1 MATLPIQRQLFW
13 QCWQTLTVNTI
24 LTIRMKANNAL
35 GPSSQ
40 PLPLE
45 DRGVDIEDEDNECS
59 DDEYAFTLEPSE
71 EAAIANSR
79 VRKYRLPKINFKA
92 ESYTDLIDWE
102 ASFLTEPPLTL
113 GKTDAEVL
121 ALKETPLDVPK
132 YPCHTQAVERAVR
145 LVSEASAAVIGP
157 DKRDGFIRQ
166 RIEARNELPKFE
178 SKKDY
183 FPKIRS
189 QPLSECE

>member
-59 DDEYAFTLEPSE
+59 DDEYAFT
-71 EAAIANSR
+71 
-79 VRKYRLPKINFKA
+79 
-92 ESYTDLIDWE
+92 
-102 ASFLTEPPLTL
+102 
-113 GKTDAEVL
+113 
-121 ALKETPLDVPK
+121 
-132 YPCHTQAVERAVR
+132 
-145 LVSEASAAVIGP
+145 
-157 DKRDGFIRQ
+157 
-166 RIEARNELPKFE
+166 
-178 SKKDY
+178 
-183 FPKIRS
+183 
-189 QPLSECE
+189 